1 MTTFDNEF
9 VDRNLRL
16 DQNTLQKYIAI
27 LYDQRPLHIFPSEK
41 NHIQLKNIFRIIY
54 TLVNVV

>member
-9 VDRNLRL
+9 VDSDLRL

-27 LYDQRPLHIFPSEK
+27 VNDQRPLHIFPSK
-41 NHIQLKNIFRIIY
+41 KKQRPLHIFRVKKPY
-54 TLVNVV
+54 PTE